1 MMKFWAGQ
9 TWQQGGG
16 PRGVM
21 WGGIVLLGGM
31 SKVVVGGKSSEMSSI
46 REKRGSYREKRGS
59 YREKRGS
66 IGRVDISVT
75 ICKSSQI
82 KQTFL

>member
-1 MMKFWAGQ
+1 MI
-9 TWQQGGG
+9 
-16 PRGVM
+16 

-59 YREKRGS
+59 YREKRGNYREKRGS

-75 ICKSSQI
+75 IWSLLS
-82 KQTFL
+82 T

>member
-1 MMKFWAGQ
+1 MI
-9 TWQQGGG
+9 
-16 PRGVM
+16 

-59 YREKRGS
+59 YREKR
-66 IGRVDISVT
+66 V
-75 ICKSSQI
+75 
-82 KQTFL
+82 L

>member
-1 MMKFWAGQ
+1 MI
-9 TWQQGGG
+9 
-16 PRGVM
+16 

-75 ICKSSQI
+75 IWSLLS
-82 KQTFL
+82 T